1 MDFDIGL
8 DDYLLFQ
15 LRRVEDAHDL
25 WCLVRRERAAWVHHS
40 EDDIHVVVSL
50 RPDPDDLAVLLRTVE
65 EWVGERGLPAVVFEL
80 DGRPYCVRA
89 PARVAAAA

>member
-25 WCLVRRERAAWVHHS
+25 WCLVQRERAAWVHHT
-40 EDDIHVVVSL
+40 ENDIYVVVSL

-65 EWVGERGLPAVVFEL
+65 DWVGERGLPAVMFEL
-80 DGRPYCVRA
+80 DGRPHCDEE
-89 PARVAAAA
+89 VANAA